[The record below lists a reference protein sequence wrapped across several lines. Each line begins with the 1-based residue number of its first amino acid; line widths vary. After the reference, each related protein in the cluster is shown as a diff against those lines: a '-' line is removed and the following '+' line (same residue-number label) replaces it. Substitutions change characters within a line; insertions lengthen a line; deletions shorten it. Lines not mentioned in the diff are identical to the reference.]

1 MEIPTNSYCNACYKA
16 YTPNDTFCNGCGYPL
31 QGTPQEQDFFLS
43 ERNVKEIDL
52 SSMNEAVRKAG
63 NSLFW
68 IAGLTAVSSLF
79 ILGTVAEEDRL
90 SVLIANIFLFV
101 AFLALGFLSKSKPT
115 AALISGLSLYL
126 IIQVLNA
133 IDNPLTIFSGIIF
146 KVIIIGY
153 LIKGIKAVLDA
164 DKLKKE
170 LNIE

>member
-1 MEIPTNSYCNACYKA
+1 MEIPTHSFCNACYKA
-16 YTPNDTFCNGCGYPL
+16 YTPNDSFCNSCGYPL
-31 QGTPQEQDFFLS
+31 QGTPQQQDFFIS
-43 ERNVKEIDL
+43 ERTVKEIDL

-68 IAGLTAVSSLF
+68 IAGLTALSFLF
-79 ILGTVAEEDRL
+79 ILATVAEEDRS
-90 SVLIANIFLFV
+90 SVLIANTFLVV
-101 AFLALGFLSKSKPT
+101 AFLALGFLSRSKPT

-126 IIQVLNA
+126 IIHILNA

-170 LNIE
+170 LNID